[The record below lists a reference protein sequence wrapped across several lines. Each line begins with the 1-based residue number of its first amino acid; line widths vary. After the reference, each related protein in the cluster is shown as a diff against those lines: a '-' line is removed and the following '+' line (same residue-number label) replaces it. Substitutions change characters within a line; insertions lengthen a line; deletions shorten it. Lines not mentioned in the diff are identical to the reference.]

1 MNHFPSTTDGT
12 WLTAAK
18 LMRKWLHILYYSQS
32 PQDRPNSSFQLE
44 LAVTSTTTRTTEN
57 LDQLLSSRVSLTS
70 KVKIACERDDALLR
84 RVDPTERR
92 LFAILIT
99 KVGQAQ
105 TGRLLDYAY
114 VYNLL
119 NSLMS

>member
-1 MNHFPSTTDGT
+1 MVHG
-12 WLTAAK
+12 LTAAK
-18 LMRKWLHILYYSQS
+18 LMRKRHHILYYSQS
-32 PQDRPNSSFQLE
+32 PRDRPNSSFQLK
-44 LAVTSTTTRTTEN
+44 LVTSTTTRTTEN

-84 RVDPTERR
+84 RVDPTERC

-105 TGRLLDYAY
+105 TRRLLDYAY